1 MPIDTST
8 KRDIFRA
15 LHEKGC
21 FVIPNPWDTGSA
33 RRLANLGFKALAS
46 TSSGYAWTMGRQD
59 GELSRDE
66 VLAHLRIL
74 CAPKPVNV
82 LLSGPDLR
90 VADLAEVGVRRVS
103 VGGALAAAAWTG
115 FDAAAKMLV
124 EEGRVTRRIL
134 Q

>member
-1 MPIDTST
+1 
-8 KRDIFRA
+8 
-15 LHEKGC
+15 
-21 FVIPNPWDTGSA
+21 
-33 RRLANLGFKALAS
+33 LAS
-46 TSSGYAWTMGRQD
+46 TSSGCAWTMGRQD

-74 CAPKPVNV
+74 CAPKPINV